1 MWNDTIGITTGLE
14 LSFKVSMNWS
24 LLQDSLNHELQKL
37 HQQDSLIPDH
47 RMLKLATIAFDS
59 TCFTDADGLNLSRI
73 LIKLAKKESS
83 DFGTLHVTAN
93 TAKTSFIIQILDT
106 ENKLIAE
113 RQNQTNFHYRVP
125 SSRYLQVTCFN

>member
-1 MWNDTIGITTGLE
+1 M
-14 LSFKVSMNWS
+14 
-24 LLQDSLNHELQKL
+24 LNLT
-37 HQQDSLIPDH
+37 
-47 RMLKLATIAFDS
+47 TIAFDS

-83 DFGTLHVTAN
+83 DFGTLHIKAN

-113 RQNQTNFHYRVP
+113 RHNQTNFTIEYLHPGTYKLRVLIDNNMDGVWSVGNFIDDSTP
-125 SSRYLQVTCFN
+125 ENIYLYPKPTKISANWEISIDDLTF